1 MGNQLFEYAAARRLA
16 YKLGVE
22 LKLKPWFDKR
32 FKDRPQYELE
42 NFNISGELATPEDI
56 ENVNKINAERET
68 PLGVETKYPNGLF
81 RFIPEIL
88 DYPDNV
94 NLSGCWQSEKYFA
107 DIEDVLRRELTFK
120 FDDTGGG
127 EKILGMACK
136 NSRGGLPRFA
146 SCPPRRLHHQLH
158 ASAVVRRIADRL
170 LRKVRR
176 NIEGMDRA
184 FHSLRLLQ

>member
-127 EKILGMACK
+127 E
-136 NSRGGLPRFA
+136 NPRNGLQKFA
-146 SCPPRRLHHQLH
+146 
-158 ASAVVRRIADRL
+158 RRIAPFRFMSATATTSPTTC
-170 LRKVRR
+170 
-176 NIEGMDRA
+176 ECCRA
-184 FHSLRLLQ
+184 AHCRSITTQSASKY